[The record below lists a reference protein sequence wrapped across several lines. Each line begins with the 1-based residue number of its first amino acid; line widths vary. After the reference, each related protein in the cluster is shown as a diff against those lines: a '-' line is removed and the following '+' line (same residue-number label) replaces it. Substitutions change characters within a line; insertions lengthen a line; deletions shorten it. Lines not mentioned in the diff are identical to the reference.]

1 MARRKSKKE
10 SDRNK
15 TYLDEMEEFYEG
27 INKRFDNKPSI
38 IYYVSA
44 KMRKSKKIFSL
55 AICANFSVFF
65 FSLIWQILFGV
76 TDNDSYSGSNAFWS
90 DYVCVLQGDF
100 VWSGRYG

>member
-1 MARRKSKKE
+1 MARRKGKKE

-65 FSLIWQILFGV
+65 FSLI
-76 TDNDSYSGSNAFWS
+76 
-90 DYVCVLQGDF
+90 
-100 VWSGRYG
+100 